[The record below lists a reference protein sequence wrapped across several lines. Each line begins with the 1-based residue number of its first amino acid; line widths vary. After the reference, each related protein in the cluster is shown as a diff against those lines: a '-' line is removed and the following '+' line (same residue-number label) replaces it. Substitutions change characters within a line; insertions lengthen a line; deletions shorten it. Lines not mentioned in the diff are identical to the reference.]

1 MNDAQARTLLAD
13 GVAILLPDAPAT
25 LVDRLWHFVA
35 LLLKWRR
42 AYNLTAITAPEAIVT
57 HHILD
62 ALTLWPFVA
71 NAPRLLDVG
80 TGAGLPAVPLALAAE
95 ALDAPLVEV
104 VALDAVRKKAAFVQ
118 QCAIELAMPRLTVV
132 AARVETWQSTV
143 PFPAITSR
151 AFAAVADFV
160 TCTRRHLAPNGRWFA
175 MKGAEWSEE
184 LAALPEG
191 VRVVATTPVTV
202 PFLDARRAVV
212 VLQEA

>member
-1 MNDAQARTLLAD
+1 
-13 GVAILLPDAPAT
+13 
-25 LVDRLWHFVA
+25 
-35 LLLKWRR
+35 
-42 AYNLTAITAPEAIVT
+42 
-57 HHILD
+57 
-62 ALTLWPFVA
+62 
-71 NAPRLLDVG
+71 
-80 TGAGLPAVPLALAAE
+80 
-95 ALDAPLVEV
+95 
-104 VALDAVRKKAAFVQ
+104 
-118 QCAIELAMPRLTVV
+118 MPRLTVV